1 MDMMKLATQLL
12 ASKLGGSANTD
23 NNMIESVIGGLL
35 GGSGN
40 SGGSGIDLGS
50 IVGNLQSNG
59 LGDIAQSW
67 LGDGDNEHI
76 SRDQITSM
84 LGSDKVAQ
92 AADALGADQNDLLR
106 GLQDMLPQ
114 VIDKSSSGGSLL
126 DSVGGLS
133 GLAGMASKFL
143 K

>member
-12 ASKLGGSANTD
+12 ASKLGGDAGGNSDMVQN
-23 NNMIESVIGGLL
+23 VIGSLL
-35 GGSGN
+35 GGSG
-40 SGGSGIDLGS
+40 GKGIDLGS
-50 IVGNLQSNG
+50 IVGNLQNSG
-59 LGDIAQSW
+59 LGSLAESW

-76 SRDQITSM
+76 SRSQIENM

-92 AADALGADQNDLLR
+92 AAQELGADQNDLLR
-106 GLQDMLPQ
+106 GLQNMLPQ

-126 DSVGGLS
+126 DSVGGLG
-133 GLAGMASKFL
+133 GLASMASKFL

>member
-12 ASKLGGSANTD
+12 ASKLGNSNGSD
-23 NNMIESVIGGLL
+23 NNDLVQSVIGNLL

-40 SGGSGIDLGS
+40 QGIDLGS
-50 IVGNLQSNG
+50 IVGNLQNSG
-59 LGDIAQSW
+59 LGDIAKSW

-76 SRDQITSM
+76 SRSQIEGM
-84 LGSDKVAQ
+84 LGSDKIKE
-92 AADALGADQNDLLR
+92 AASQLGADQNDLLR
-106 GLQDMLPQ
+106 GLQDMIPQ
-114 VIDKSSSGGSLL
+114 VVDKSSSGGSLL

-133 GLAGMASKFL
+133 GLAGLASKFL